1 MFQNMCKFLYYTMVS
16 KYSGGGTCPTS
27 TSTSFGSTINSYFFW
42 IVDDQYRS
50 SSGCAVK
57 DDWYQ
62 QFLDAIAENYR
73 RIVVPVRLPR
83 CPDVHSRC
91 QHGAKRRALRRKIGI
106 SDDLIIK
113 YGHFLPING
122 YKCFFLQTREIERT
136 LTYFNMISPCLS

>member
-1 MFQNMCKFLYYTMVS
+1 MCKFLYYTMVS

-42 IVDDQYRS
+42 IVDDQYRF

-83 CPDVHSRC
+83 TSQMFNTGSLPTR
-91 QHGAKRRALRRKIGI
+91 GKKTGI
-106 SDDLIIK
+106 KLENWD
-113 YGHFLPING
+113 F
-122 YKCFFLQTREIERT
+122 R
-136 LTYFNMISPCLS
+136 